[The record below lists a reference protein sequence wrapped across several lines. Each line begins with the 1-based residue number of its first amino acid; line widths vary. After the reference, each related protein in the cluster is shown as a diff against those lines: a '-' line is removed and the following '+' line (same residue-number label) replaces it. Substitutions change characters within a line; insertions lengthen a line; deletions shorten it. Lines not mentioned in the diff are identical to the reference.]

1 MVLPAN
7 LSEKQARSGVFKSF
21 SSVWYASFIALVC
34 ERYRTMPRKT
44 APVTDAPTEQL
55 IASMNGTISKY
66 TAHIAILE
74 RDNQMLREQNEM
86 LNTQNVSLQAN
97 LYQTSA
103 LLNSATKDVCD
114 LRCINSILVGKI
126 QELEGVIYSI
136 RQHQGVMLDPVISH
150 AEPVSKS
157 SVHVDV
163 KGCEIAQD
171 VQPIAEVQTSIENVE
186 QTSLVQQESIAV
198 QQERGSCV
206 ALEPTAESVTYV
218 TPSDEEK
225 KARREEKK
233 QKDQAAK
240 ELRRAQAQAEAEK
253 REKELQ
259 DAKERHRLE
268 QQAQNAKKLA
278 EKEEKVRREAL
289 EEQEKA
295 RKAEEEKQNQERKL
309 AERARRAE
317 RQAEK
322 EARRQANEDAEAE
335 ARAARD
341 AAKAAK
347 DKETREKN
355 AAAKKELEQKKQM
368 EANQR
373 LAQETVRRMRIMQ
386 EKYPQHKQEAQS
398 VIDSIIAAKKV
409 EVEKRAEEYA
419 KKNPEIVRKLSEAAL
434 ETGNRVNISKSEGA
448 KVGVVSVLEKCDD
461 AQVDED
467 SRLFLLACREVVS
480 KSDPSAVYA
489 KPDTFDPSDF
499 VFYLS
504 MEIMSLVGRAFSIR
518 NWDDDQ
524 KCFLF
529 CNLEELQGSRVISKE
544 VDLDQISSWFETDAL
559 KDACFRFSPKLKDEM
574 LTYQESHYDC
584 VREDIVRRFASA
596 QKQEPELFKTLQ
608 LQQCDPEVKDVWGLP
623 KYTITVEGQD
633 GSPVVIS
640 QITGLVW
647 HMKGKLAYLASRK

>member
-1 MVLPAN
+1 
-7 LSEKQARSGVFKSF
+7 
-21 SSVWYASFIALVC
+21 
-34 ERYRTMPRKT
+34 MPRKP
-44 APVTDAPTEQL
+44 APVTDASTLQL
-55 IASMNGTISKY
+55 IASMNDTISKY
-66 TAHIAILE
+66 TARIATLE
-74 RDNQMLREQNEM
+74 RENQILRQQNEI
-86 LNTQNVSLQAN
+86 LNTRNVSLQAN
-97 LYQTSA
+97 LYQSSV
-103 LLNSATKDVCD
+103 LLNSANKDVCD
-114 LRCINSILVGKI
+114 LRFINSMLVAKI
-126 QELEGVIYSI
+126 REWESVNFAINQN
-136 RQHQGVMLDPVISH
+136 QGEMLDPMITH
-150 AEPVSKS
+150 AESVSDA
-157 SVHVDV
+157 SVPADV
-163 KGCEIAQD
+163 EEPNIVQD
-171 VQPIAEVQTSIENVE
+171 VQSIAEVQPSIGSVE
-186 QTSLVQQESIAV
+186 QTILIQQESIAQEQTS
-198 QQERGSCV
+198 QQEEAPPV
-206 ALEPTAESVTYV
+206 PLEPIAEPVSYV
-218 TPSDEEK
+218 KPSDDEK
-225 KARREEKK
+225 RAQREQKK
-233 QKDQAAK
+233 QKAQADK

-253 REKELQ
+253 REKELR
-259 DAKERHRLE
+259 DAKERHRLD
-268 QQAQNAKKLA
+268 QQAQNAKRIA
-278 EKEEKVRREAL
+278 EKEEKARHEAL
-289 EEQEKA
+289 EEEEKT

-355 AAAKKELEQKKQM
+355 AAAKKELEQKKQV
-368 EANQR
+368 ETNQR
-373 LAQETVRRMRIMQ
+373 LAQETVRCMRIMQ
-386 EKYPQHKQEAQS
+386 EKYPQHKQEGQS
-398 VIDSIIAAKKV
+398 IIDSIIAAKKV

-448 KVGVVSVLEKCDD
+448 KVGVVSVLENLPECDD
-461 AQVDED
+461 APVDED
-467 SRLFLLACREVVS
+467 SRLFLLACSEVVS

-489 KPDTFDPSDF
+489 KSDTFDPSDF

-518 NWDDDQ
+518 NWDDGQ

-574 LTYQESHYDC
+574 LTYEESHYDC
-584 VREDIVRRFASA
+584 VREDIVRRFASV

>member
-34 ERYRTMPRKT
+34 ERYRTMPRKP
-44 APVTDAPTEQL
+44 APVTDASTLQL

-66 TAHIAILE
+66 TAHIATLE
-74 RDNQMLREQNEM
+74 RDNQILREQNEM

-126 QELEGVIYSI
+126 QELEGVIHSI
-136 RQHQGVMLDPVISH
+136 RQHQGVMLDPVIAD
-150 AEPVSKS
+150 AEPDSKS

-163 KGCEIAQD
+163 KECDIAQD
-171 VQPIAEVQTSIENVE
+171 VQPIAEVQTSIENVG
-186 QTSLVQQESIAV
+186 QTVLVQQESIAV
-198 QQERGSCV
+198 QQED
-206 ALEPTAESVTYV
+206 LEPTAESVTYV

-225 KARREEKK
+225 KAKRELKK
-233 QKDQAAK
+233 QKVQAAK
-240 ELRRAQAQAEAEK
+240 GRKHAQAQAEAEK

-268 QQAQNAKKLA
+268 QQAQNAKKMA
-278 EKEEKVRREAL
+278 EKEEKARREAL

-295 RKAEEEKQNQERKL
+295 RQAQEEKLRQEKKL

-317 RQAEK
+317 CQAVR
-322 EARRQANEDAEAE
+322 EAKRQANEDAEAE
-335 ARAARD
+335 ARAVRD

-347 DKETREKN
+347 DKEIREKN

-386 EKYPQHKQEAQS
+386 EQYPQHKQEAQS
-398 VIDSIIAAKKV
+398 IIDSIIAAKKV

-448 KVGVVSVLEKCDD
+448 KVGVVSVLENLPECDD
-461 AQVDED
+461 APVDED
-467 SRLFLLACREVVS
+467 SRLFLLACSEVVS

-489 KPDTFDPSDF
+489 KSDTFDPSDF

-524 KCFLF
+524 KFFLF

>member
-1 MVLPAN
+1 
-7 LSEKQARSGVFKSF
+7 
-21 SSVWYASFIALVC
+21 
-34 ERYRTMPRKT
+34 MPKNP
-44 APVTDAPTEQL
+44 APVTDVSTQRL
-55 IASMNGTISKY
+55 IASMNNTIGQS
-66 TAHIAILE
+66 TARIVSLE
-74 RDNQMLREQNEM
+74 RDNQTLRQQNEI
-86 LNTQNVSLQAN
+86 LNNQNVSLQTN

-103 LLNSATKDVCD
+103 LLNSATKDVCE

-126 QELEGVIYSI
+126 RELESVIYSI
-136 RQHQGVMLDPVISH
+136 RQDQGVMLDPVIAH
-150 AEPVSKS
+150 VEPVSES

-163 KGCEIAQD
+163 NECEIDQD
-171 VQPIAEVQTSIENVE
+171 VQPIAEVQTNIENVE
-186 QTSLVQQESIAV
+186 QTILIQQESIAQEQTS
-198 QQERGSCV
+198 QQEEDHPV
-206 ALEPTAESVTYV
+206 PLEPIAEPVSYV
-218 TPSDEEK
+218 KPSDDEK
-225 KARREEKK
+225 RAQREQKK
-233 QKDQAAK
+233 QKAQVDK

-259 DAKERHRLE
+259 DARERKRLE
-268 QQAQNAKKLA
+268 QQAQNAKRIA
-278 EKEEKVRREAL
+278 EKEEKARREAL

-309 AERARRAE
+309 AEKARRAE

-322 EARRQANEDAEAE
+322 EARRQANEDAEAD

-347 DKETREKN
+347 EKEIREKN
-355 AAAKKELEQKKQM
+355 AAAKKELEQKKQL

-373 LAQETVRRMRIMQ
+373 LAQETVRHMRIMQ

-448 KVGVVSVLEKCDD
+448 KVGVVSVLENLPECDD

-467 SRLFLLACREVVS
+467 SRLFLLACRDVVS

-584 VREDIVRRFASA
+584 VREDIVRRFASV